1 MAETFKNLVFNL
13 EDETEHSIPFVT
25 AAGTQTQLEL
35 DSAGDLAFTDA
46 SGTTSDSIDVS
57 ASDILVITDET
68 GSSNNLTVVN
78 PLLYTCPSNTQTVI
92 VAAQVANVVDTN
104 GDVNLR
110 LDKSSGK
117 KVFLVKD
124 YTVAADTKDNLVE
137 GKLFLETGDKL
148 NAFTGALEGSYIDLT
163 LSLLEIT

>member
-1 MAETFKNLVFNL
+1 
-13 EDETEHSIPFVT
+13 
-25 AAGTQTQLEL
+25 
-35 DSAGDLAFTDA
+35 
-46 SGTTSDSIDVS
+46 
-57 ASDILVITDET
+57 
-68 GSSNNLTVVN
+68 
-78 PLLYTCPSNTQTVI
+78 LLYTCPSNTQTVI